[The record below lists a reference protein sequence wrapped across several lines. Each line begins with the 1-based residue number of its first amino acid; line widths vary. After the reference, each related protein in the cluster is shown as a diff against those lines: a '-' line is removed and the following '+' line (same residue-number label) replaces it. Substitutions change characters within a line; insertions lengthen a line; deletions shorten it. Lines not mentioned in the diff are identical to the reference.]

1 MDIKIMDM
9 GIDLVRLILDCAGK
23 AGSHAYIYAV
33 AHVTR
38 CSESHA
44 LRVLFCTGITG
55 RIQR

>member
-38 CSESHA
+38 CSES
-44 LRVLFCTGITG
+44 LGITG